1 MGKNS
6 FQSVYRKKQE
16 NEEGPHSAGQL
27 TEEDYKNAQQFS
39 LEELKEVWES
49 IMMAMTGGTGSL
61 FAAMKSGKL
70 ELDEKNHFITF
81 YVSNK
86 LENGEVNANKR
97 QILGALRT
105 RLKNKVVDLTVK
117 IAKEKSTIEYRPYT
131 NKDKFEYLA
140 KKNPALKLLKEKLD
154 LDYDI

>member
-6 FQSVYRKKQE
+6 FQNVAGK
-16 NEEGPHSAGQL
+16 NEEAEDGIHPLNQL
-27 TEEDYKNAQQFS
+27 TDEDYKNARELT
-39 LEELKEVWES
+39 LEELQEVWEA
-49 IMMAMTGGTGSL
+49 IMMAMTRGAGSL

-86 LENGEVNANKR
+86 LEYGEINSNKR
-97 QILGALRT
+97 HILGALRT

-117 IAKEKSTIEYRPYT
+117 IAKEKSMIDSRPYT

-140 KKNPALKLLKEKLD
+140 KKNPVLKLLKDKLD

>member
-1 MGKNS
+1 M
-6 FQSVYRKKQE
+6 
-16 NEEGPHSAGQL
+16 
-27 TEEDYKNAQQFS
+27 
-39 LEELKEVWES
+39 EELNEVWEA
-49 IMMAMTGGTGSL
+49 IMMAMTGGAGSL

-70 ELDEKNHFITF
+70 ELDEENHFITF

-86 LENGEVNANKR
+86 LEYGEINNNKR
-97 QILGALRT
+97 HILGALRT

-117 IAKEKSTIEYRPYT
+117 IAKDKSTIDHRPYT

-140 KKNPALKLLKEKLD
+140 KKNPALKLLKDKLD

>member
-1 MGKNS
+1 M
-6 FQSVYRKKQE
+6 
-16 NEEGPHSAGQL
+16 AGQL
-27 TEEDYKNAQQFS
+27 TDEDYKNAREFS
-39 LEELKEVWES
+39 AEELREVWEA

-86 LENGEVNANKR
+86 LEYGEINANKR

-117 IAKEKSTIEYRPYT
+117 IAKDKSTIDQRPYT
-131 NKDKFEYLA
+131 NKDKFEFLA
-140 KKNPALKLLKEKLD
+140 KKNPALRLLKEKLD
-154 LDYDI
+154 LDHDI